1 MLAFGKLGH
10 NCGLKNFFHF
20 FSSLFLV
27 IVLRTK
33 MDGFSKSGD
42 IYLCMYVC
50 MYVCIEYLYSH
61 R

>member
-10 NCGLKNFFHF
+10 NCGLKKFFYF

-33 MDGFSKSGD
+33 MDGFCKSGD

-50 MYVCIEYLYSH
+50 MYVCMY
-61 R
+61 